1 MKLQF
6 EPKLDHQDKAIHAVT
21 ALFDGARREQ
31 GVFTVLAAGSGPR
44 HEIRQQ
50 NLAMDTTGYANRVT
64 VSDDAWLKNLQAV
77 QRENGLL
84 VDSALGFPFDE
95 KRPKRQL
102 VAADPTESDQPEAG
116 NVSAAERHATKKL
129 WNELGGRIF
138 TVEMETGTGKTYVYL
153 RTIYELHRQFGLS
166 KFIIVVPSIAIKEG
180 VTKSI
185 AIMREHFASLYD
197 GVTPEDFVYDGASV
211 GRVRSFATA
220 SRLQIMVLSVAAF
233 NKDANVMNK
242 EHEGVGWARPI
253 DVLANVR
260 PIVIVD
266 EPQSVEGGDE
276 GKGLAALLR
285 LRPTCI
291 LRYSATPRKSYH
303 RIYRL
308 DAVDAYQ
315 HKLVKR
321 IEVAA
326 ASLQGAESKPY
337 VRLLSVKAT
346 STTLTARVEIQEK
359 TARGVRLRVRELRHN
374 DDLGATTELAQYEGY
389 RVAEIR
395 RNPKVENSG
404 TLTLLGKGEQ
414 ISLEIGHEH
423 GGISEHERARH
434 MIRRTVTEHLDKEL
448 SLLPRGI
455 KVLSLFF
462 VAHVADY
469 RAFASDG
476 TPEPGPFALL
486 FEEEYEKL
494 RKVPKYAPLF
504 ASRKDELTSDI
515 HNGYFGIDRK
525 GNKDIWIDT
534 KETSQAGRAAS
545 ERAYSLIMK
554 DKEKLLSLDTKL
566 RFIFSHSALRE
577 GWDNPNV
584 FQICVLRDMQSD
596 RQRRQTLGRGLRL
609 AVDQSGSRLRDSHVN
624 RLTVIAWESYQSF
637 AEGLQHE
644 IETETG
650 YVFGRVSEE
659 RFLGLTIVDET
670 GNDIAFGEARAA
682 QLLASLRSAG
692 LVDASDNV
700 TEALKADLEAGKV
713 ALPESCAPFAP
724 QVIETLKRLAIGVE
738 IVDADERQQR
748 RLRRAVLDSDEFQQ
762 LWARIRQK
770 TLFRVTIDEDKLVA
784 ECAKAVADTP
794 AIRPT
799 RVEWSRGSVAVDVG
813 GVTAKAE
820 EGYVMLAEP
829 VFEARPPIP
838 DLLGIL
844 EETTKLT
851 RRSLCRILI
860 DSGRLDD
867 VAINPQQF
875 VDQAKLAIQKRKEGL
890 ITDGIVYRRL
900 DGEVYSQE
908 LFKDLEDCIRKNL
921 VESQRSV
928 HDFVEVESAIERS
941 FVEQLERETSVK
953 VYAKLPREFVI
964 PTPLGSYNP
973 DWALVVERNGIDRV
987 YFVVETKGSTYL
999 DDLRRSEA
1007 AKVECARQHFAL
1019 LEDGVNPAR
1028 YRLISSLRELEG

>member
-21 ALFDGARREQ
+21 SLFDGARREQ
-31 GVFTVLAAGSGPR
+31 GVFTVLAPGSAPLG
-44 HEIRQQ
+44 HGAQQ
-50 NLAMDTTGYANRVT
+50 HLSMDTTGYANRVSL
-64 VSDDAWLKNLQAV
+64 SDDVWLRNLQAV
-77 QRENGLL
+77 QRQNGLL
-84 VDSALGFPFDE
+84 VDTGLDFPFDE
-95 KRPKRQL
+95 KKPRRRR
-102 VAADPTESDQPEAG
+102 ADDDESE
-116 NVSAAERHATKKL
+116 SATLSSAERHATKKL
-129 WNELGGRIF
+129 WSELGGRIF

-153 RTIYELHRQFGLS
+153 RTIYELHKQFGLS
-166 KFIIVVPSIAIKEG
+166 KFVIVVPSVAIKEG

-185 AIMREHFASLYD
+185 AVMREHFASLYD
-197 GVTPEDFVYDGASV
+197 GVTPEDFVYDGGSV

-220 SRLQIMVLSVAAF
+220 ARLQIMVLSVAAF
-233 NKDANVMNK
+233 NKDANIMNNA
-242 EHEGVGWARPI
+242 HEGVGGARPI

-291 LRYSATPRKSYH
+291 FRYSATPRKAYH

-315 HKLVKR
+315 NKLVKR

-326 ASLQGAESKPY
+326 ASLHGTESKPY

-346 STTLTARVEIQEK
+346 STNVTARVEIQEK
-359 TARGVRLRVRELRHN
+359 SARGVRLRVRELRQN
-374 DDLGATTELAQYEGY
+374 DDLGATTGLTQYDGY

-395 RNPKVENSG
+395 RNPRIEGAG
-404 TLTLLGKGEQ
+404 TLSLVGKGEQ
-414 ISLEIGHEH
+414 VSLEVGHEH
-423 GGISEHERARH
+423 GGISERERARH
-434 MIRRTVTEHLDKEL
+434 MIRRTITEHLDKEL
-448 SLLPRGI
+448 ALLPRGI

-462 VAHVADY
+462 LAHVADY
-469 RAFASDG
+469 RTFASDG
-476 TPEPGPFALL
+476 SPEPGPFALL
-486 FEEEYEKL
+486 FEEEYERL
-494 RKVPKYAPLF
+494 RNVPKYAQLF
-504 ASRKDELTSDI
+504 ASRKGESTKDI

-525 GNKDIWIDT
+525 GTVEIWVDT

-545 ERAYSLIMK
+545 ERVYSLIMK
-554 DKEKLLSLDTKL
+554 DKEKLLSLDTSL

-609 AVDQSGSRLRDSHVN
+609 AVDQTGSRVRDSHVN
-624 RLTVIAWESYQSF
+624 RLTVVAWESYESF

-650 YVFGRVSEE
+650 YVFGRVTEE
-659 RFLGLTIVDET
+659 RFLGLTVVDEA
-670 GNDIAFGEARAA
+670 GNDVPFGELRARE
-682 QLLASLRSAG
+682 LLASLRSAG
-692 LVDASDNV
+692 LVDTNDNV
-700 TEALKADLEAGKV
+700 TEALKTELAAGSV
-713 ALPESCAPFAP
+713 TLPESCASFAP
-724 QVIETLKRLAIGVE
+724 LVLETLERLAVGVE
-738 IVDADERQQR
+738 VSDADERQQR

-770 TLFRVTIDEDKLVA
+770 TLFRVTIEEERLVA

-794 AIRPT
+794 AIRPP
-799 RVEWSRGSVAVDVG
+799 RVVWSRGSVAVDVG
-813 GVTAKAE
+813 GVKAKAE
-820 EGYVMLAEP
+820 EGYLTVAEP
-829 VFEARPPIP
+829 VFESRPPIP
-838 DLLGIL
+838 DLLSIL

-860 DSGRLDD
+860 DSGRLGD
-867 VAINPQQF
+867 VSINPQQF
-875 VDQAKLAIQKRKEGL
+875 VDQAKVAIQRRKEAL

-900 DGEVYSQE
+900 AGEVYSQE
-908 LFKDLEDCIRKNL
+908 LFKDLEDCIRRNL

-928 HDFVEVESAIERS
+928 HDFVEVDSAVERS
-941 FVEQLERETSVK
+941 FVEELEREASVK
-953 VYAKLPREFVI
+953 VYAKLPTEFVI
-964 PTPLGSYNP
+964 PTPLGNYNP
-973 DWALVVERNGIDRV
+973 DWALVVERDGVDRV
-987 YFVVETKGSTYL
+987 YFVVETKGSPYL
-999 DDLRRSEA
+999 DELRRNEA
-1007 AKVECARQHFAL
+1007 AKVECARKHFAVF
-1019 LEDGVNPAR
+1019 EDGQNPAR
-1028 YRLISSLRELEG
+1028 YRLVTSLRELQV

>member
-6 EPKLDHQDKAIHAVT
+6 EPNLDHQDRAIHAVT
-21 ALFDGARREQ
+21 TLFDGARREQ
-31 GVFTVLAAGSGPR
+31 GVFTVLAPSTDPR
-44 HEIRQQ
+44 HATQQ
-50 NLAMDTTGYANRVT
+50 KLAMDTTGYGNRV
-64 VSDDAWLKNLQAV
+64 VLSDDAWLANLQRV
-77 QRENGLL
+77 QRQNGLM
-84 VDSALGFPFDE
+84 VDATLGLPFDDKKTKAKS
-95 KRPKRQL
+95 KRTA
-102 VAADPTESDQPEAG
+102 AADEESASGSDE
-116 NVSAAERHATKKL
+116 SASERFATKRL
-129 WNELGGRIF
+129 WSELGGRIF

-153 RTIYELHRQFGLS
+153 RTIYELHKQFGLS
-166 KFIIVVPSIAIKEG
+166 KFVIVVPSLAIKEG
-180 VTKSI
+180 VKKSI
-185 AIMREHFASLYD
+185 AIMRDHFASLYD
-197 GVTPEDFVYDGASV
+197 GVTPEDFVYDGGSV

-233 NKDANVMNK
+233 NKDANIMNNT
-242 EHEGVGWARPI
+242 HEGVGGARPI

-291 LRYSATPRKSYH
+291 LRYSATPRKAYH
-303 RIYRL
+303 RLYRL

-326 ASLQGAESKPY
+326 ASLQGTESKPY
-337 VRLLSVKAT
+337 VRLLSVKST
-346 STTLTARVEIQEK
+346 STTVTARVEIQEK
-359 TARGVRLRVRELRHN
+359 TSRGVRLRVRELRQN
-374 DDLGATTELAQYEGY
+374 DDLQETTQLSQYEGY
-389 RVAEIR
+389 RVTEIR
-395 RNPKVENSG
+395 RNPKVESSG
-404 TLTLLGKGEQ
+404 TLTLVGKGER
-414 ISLEIGHEH
+414 ISLEVGHEH

-434 MIRRTVTEHLDKEL
+434 MIRRTIVEHLDKEL
-448 SLLPRGI
+448 VLLPRGI

-462 VAHVADY
+462 LAHVADY
-469 RAFASDG
+469 RAFAADG
-476 TPEPGPFALL
+476 TPQPGPFSLL
-486 FEEEYEKL
+486 FEEEYETF
-494 RKVPKYAPLF
+494 RTVPKYAKLF
-504 ASRKDELTSDI
+504 ADRKGEVVADI

-525 GNKDIWIDT
+525 GNKDIWVDT

-554 DKEKLLSLDTKL
+554 EKEKLLAADTKL

-609 AVDQSGSRLRDSHVN
+609 AVDQSGSRLRDAHVN
-624 RLTVIAWESYQSF
+624 RLTVVAWESYQAF
-637 AEGLQHE
+637 AEGLQQE

-659 RFLGLTIVDET
+659 RFLGISTVEKNGDELP
-670 GNDIAFGEARAA
+670 FGEERAKE
-682 QLLASLRSAG
+682 LMESLRTNG
-692 LVDASDNV
+692 LVDAGDSV
-700 TEALKADLEAGKV
+700 TEALKLALESESV
-713 ALPESCAPFAP
+713 PLPESCAPFAT
-724 QVIETLKRLAIGVE
+724 QVIDTLKRLAAGVE

-762 LWARIRQK
+762 LWERIRQK
-770 TLFRVTIDEDKLVA
+770 TLYRVVIDEDRLVA
-784 ECAKAVADTP
+784 ECAKAVAETA
-794 AIRPT
+794 AIRPM
-799 RVEWSRGSVAVDVG
+799 RVEWSRGAVEVDVG
-813 GVTAKAE
+813 GVKAKAD
-820 EGYVMLAEP
+820 EGYRLLAEP
-829 VFEARPPIP
+829 VFELRPPIP

-860 DSGRLDD
+860 ESGRLAD
-867 VAINPQQF
+867 VSVNPQQF
-875 VDQAKLAIQKRKEGL
+875 LDQAKLAIQKRKEGL

-900 DGEVYSQE
+900 LGETYSQE

-928 HDFVEVESAIERS
+928 HDFVEVDSAVERT
-941 FVEQLERETSVK
+941 FVEQLEKEVAVK
-953 VYAKLPREFVI
+953 VYAKLPSEFVI
-964 PTPLGSYNP
+964 PTPLGNYNP
-973 DWALVVERNGIDRV
+973 DWALVVERNGVDRV

-999 DDLRRSEA
+999 DDLRRNEA
-1007 AKVECARQHFAL
+1007 AKVECAKKHFAV
-1019 LEDGVNPAR
+1019 LEDGANPAR
-1028 YRLISSLRELEG
+1028 YRLVSSLSELEV